1 MPLQDTMY
9 TAKGSFLMYDKMP
22 CLVFNGTELTCPN
35 SAFAFPVSALAK
47 QVVDSLYVTKNGGIT
62 SQSVTQDRDFF
73 QNVVNYDRFS
83 PLRQWKLFAFATME
97 AFHLCDSGSEISA
110 MIQKQTRIETKER
123 LKQVFVLT

>member
-83 PLRQWKLFAFATME
+83 PLRQWKLFALRQWKLFAFVTVE
-97 AFHLCDSGSEISA
+97 AKFL
-110 MIQKQTRIETKER
+110 Q
-123 LKQVFVLT
+123 